1 MTQKSLYSNK
11 KERKRRK
18 MEMIELGWHVIAEL
32 NGVDPRILD
41 DEKYL
46 VETLKNAAEI
56 AGLTILSVKT
66 HKFNPQGVS
75 VVVVVAESHI
85 FIHTWPEHRY
95 AALDIFTCK
104 SEESTWKAYKEIL
117 KKLKPG
123 NTQVIMLKRGI
134 VTHSNAMNLTVNAEG
149 TTAAKGEVIVE

>member
-1 MTQKSLYSNK
+1 
-11 KERKRRK
+11 
-18 MEMIELGWHVIAEL
+18 MIELGWHIIAEL
-32 NGVDPRILD
+32 NGVDPKILD
-41 DEKYL
+41 DEKFL
-46 VETLKNAAEI
+46 VKALKTAAES
-56 AGLTILSVKT
+56 AGLTILGVKT

-104 SEESTWKAYKEIL
+104 SEESTWKAYRVIL
-117 KKLKPG
+117 EKLKPS

-134 VTHSNAMNLTVNAEG
+134 VTHNSAMDLTVNTEEA
-149 TTAAKGEVIVE
+149 TAAKGEIIVE